1 MDNKNMNESNTKIS
15 VYDYYNDNNKLE
27 ITFTPFDTKLQIVSN
42 IISEVIKS
50 VGGINTSLLRRIS
63 TEIFIETIT
72 NIDMKIQDENGL
84 SGFDQLY
91 FYNIVDHLKNN
102 IGNEYSEFENI
113 MSERLSD
120 YFRVETNP
128 AVTINSI
135 YNHVKDYYNQVMDFI
150 SEKVQDFDVES
161 FVKTFSD
168 NIPINNINGGDIYE
182 S

>member
-91 FYNIVDHLKNN
+91 FYIHHILD
-102 IGNEYSEFENI
+102 
-113 MSERLSD
+113 
-120 YFRVETNP
+120 
-128 AVTINSI
+128 
-135 YNHVKDYYNQVMDFI
+135 
-150 SEKVQDFDVES
+150 
-161 FVKTFSD
+161 
-168 NIPINNINGGDIYE
+168 
-182 S
+182 

>member
-1 MDNKNMNESNTKIS
+1 
-15 VYDYYNDNNKLE
+15 
-27 ITFTPFDTKLQIVSN
+27 
-42 IISEVIKS
+42 
-50 VGGINTSLLRRIS
+50 
-63 TEIFIETIT
+63 
-72 NIDMKIQDENGL
+72 
-84 SGFDQLY
+84 
-91 FYNIVDHLKNN
+91 
-102 IGNEYSEFENI
+102 